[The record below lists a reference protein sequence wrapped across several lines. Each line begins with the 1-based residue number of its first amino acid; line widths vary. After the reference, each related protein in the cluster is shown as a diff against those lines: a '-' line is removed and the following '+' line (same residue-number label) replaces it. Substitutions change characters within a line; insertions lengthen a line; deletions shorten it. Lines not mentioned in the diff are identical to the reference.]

1 VAVFRGDQVVKLENK
16 VLRHYF
22 KSVSTPVV
30 CRYFIRLLA
39 GLLCLA
45 ATTAGAGQIDSTWYE
60 RSWQSGDGLPDNS
73 VSGIAQTPDGYL
85 WVATAGGLKRFDGVR
100 FQEEFPLT
108 SLDGVPEHVV
118 RAMFLDRQG
127 RIWLG
132 MDRGPI
138 VCIAPGNAQ
147 VFTNVPDARAAGIT
161 EDSDGAIWVTY
172 VDGGLTQIKNGRV
185 TVFNNENG
193 WHAIGTAFLA
203 SDNDGRLWFANRN
216 QVGIYQDGKFQT
228 LVTLQQPVRCIGRRR
243 EGGIWICIGRRLM
256 SYEEGGEPQQFCR
269 MPAEPN
275 SILGTVLFESRDGA
289 VWVGTGAHGLFRCA
303 GTNAVQMPTSSSEI
317 TCLTQD
323 REGNLWVGTD
333 SGGLDRLRPRIIEL
347 LGTDTGLPYESVRSV
362 CEDASGAI
370 WVATRNGIL
379 ARWQN
384 NTWGILPEETNE
396 PAGNFSC
403 VAADPKG
410 GLWIG
415 TRDHGFY
422 HLQDGKY
429 QNWRQVDGL
438 SSDDVRSIM
447 ESSNGDLFVA
457 TDTPSRLQRLHDGTL
472 RALKAPSQT
481 RSIRALTQDAAGRV
495 WVASADGR
503 LLRVDGDQLLDETPN
518 ITNRLASI
526 RCLYATEDGSLWI
539 GYAGWG
545 LGCLKDGNYSRISTA
560 QGLYDDYVSQMVA
573 DDRGWLW
580 CAGNHGVFE
589 MQLDQLRETLQGKA
603 RVHSITFSRGEGF
616 ANLQPTYENVPGA
629 MRSRD
634 GRLWFPMYTGLA
646 VVHPDR
652 VPVDMPPPPVLV
664 ERAAVDGQTVGLYD
678 RYLPPPVTA
687 SNVASLESPGSVK
700 LRLPPNMHQLDFE
713 FTALS
718 FTLPENVEF
727 QYRLKGLD
735 DNWSGYT
742 TTRNV
747 SYTRL
752 SHGDYSFEVRACNIA
767 GTWDPDPVSLSFE
780 VTPFYWQ
787 TWWFRLSI
795 LAAFTAGVVAV
806 VRYVSFQRLHHRLQL
821 LEQQAAVQKERAR
834 IAKDIHDDLGADLT
848 QIAFLGELA
857 QQDRSEP
864 EKVAERIGT
873 ISSTARQAV
882 KSLDEIV
889 WAVNPRNDTLPHL
902 IDYAG
907 QFAVDYLRPTGIRC
921 RLDFPEQIP
930 PRQLSTN
937 LRHNLFL
944 VIKEALHNIVKHA
957 GATEIWLRVD
967 LREEMLEMVIE
978 DNGRGFAQA
987 PDNALAD
994 GLRNM
999 RQRLAEI
1006 GGECRVESQLD
1017 SGTRVILRLPWQ
1029 KD

>member
-1 VAVFRGDQVVKLENK
+1 
-16 VLRHYF
+16 
-22 KSVSTPVV
+22 VSTPVV
-30 CRYFIRLLA
+30 CRHLF
-39 GLLCLA
+39 GFFVGFSCLSA
-45 ATTAGAGQIDSTWYE
+45 VIVSAGQIDSTWYE

-73 VSGIAQTPDGYL
+73 VSGVAQTPDGYL

-118 RAMFLDRQG
+118 RAMYLDGQG

-138 VCIAPGNAQ
+138 VCIAPDNAL

-161 EDSDGAIWVTY
+161 EDADGAIWVTY
-172 VDGGLTQIKNGRV
+172 VDGGLTEIKDGRV
-185 TVFNNENG
+185 TIFNASNG
-193 WHAIGTAFLA
+193 WHGSGTTFLA
-203 SDNDGRLWFANRN
+203 KDIDGRLWFANRN
-216 QVGIYQDGKFQT
+216 QVGVYHDGKFQT
-228 LVTLQQPVRCIGRRR
+228 VLTLPQAVRCIGQRK
-243 EGGIWICIGRRLM
+243 EGGIWICSRRRVM
-256 SYEEGGEPQQFCR
+256 SYEEGGEPQQYCR
-269 MPAEPN
+269 LPAEPN
-275 SILGTVLFESRDGA
+275 GDQETVLFEDRDRA
-289 VWVGTGAHGLFRCA
+289 VWVGTAASGLFRCV
-303 GTNAVQMPTSSSEI
+303 GTNAVQVPTSSSEI

-333 SGGLDRLRPRIIEL
+333 SGGLDRVRPRIIQL

-362 CEDASGAI
+362 CEDVSGAI
-370 WVATRNGIL
+370 WATTRNGIL

-384 NTWGILPEETNE
+384 NVWSVLPNETNG

-403 VAADPKG
+403 VAADPNG

-422 HLQDGKY
+422 HLRDGES
-429 QNWRQVDGL
+429 QNWQRADGL
-438 SSDDVRSIM
+438 SSDDVRCIM
-447 ESSNGDLFVA
+447 ESTNGDLFVA
-457 TDTPSRLQRLHDGTL
+457 TDTPPRLQRLHDGQL
-472 RALKAPSQT
+472 HALKAPAQT
-481 RSIRALTQDAAGRV
+481 RSIRALTQDAGGRV

-503 LLRVDGDQLLDETPN
+503 LLCVDGDQLLDKTPVV
-518 ITNRLASI
+518 TNRLASI
-526 RCLYATEDGSLWI
+526 RSLYAADDGSLWI

-545 LGCLKDGNYSRISTA
+545 LGCLKDGNYSRISSSL
-560 QGLYDDYVSQMVA
+560 GLYDDYVSQIVA

-580 CAGNHGVFE
+580 CAGNHGIFE
-589 MQLDQLRETLQGKA
+589 MQLDQLREALQGKG

-616 ANLQPTYENVPGA
+616 PNLQPTYENVPGA

-634 GRLWFPMYTGLA
+634 GRLWLPMYTGLA
-646 VVHPDR
+646 IIHPSR
-652 VPVDMPPPPVLV
+652 VPVNEPPPAVLV
-664 ERAAVDGQTVGLYD
+664 ERVTVDGQTTGLYN
-678 RYLPPPVTA
+678 RYLPPPVTT
-687 SNVASLESPGSVK
+687 SNITSLQFPGSVK
-700 LRLPPNMHQLDFE
+700 LRVPPNMHQLSFE

-727 QYRLKGLD
+727 QCRLKGLD
-735 DNWSGYT
+735 DNWSDYT

-752 SHGDYSFEVRACNIA
+752 PHGDYTFEVRACNVA
-767 GTWDPDPVSLSFE
+767 GAWDPAPVSLAFE
-780 VTPFYWQ
+780 VLPFYWQ
-787 TWWFRLSI
+787 TWWFRLTV
-795 LAAFTAGVVAV
+795 LAVFTAGVVAV

-857 QQDRSEP
+857 QQDSAAP

-907 QFAVDYLRPTGIRC
+907 QFAVDYLRPAGIRC

-930 PRQLSTN
+930 ARELSTN

-967 LREEMLEMVIE
+967 LREEMLEMIIE
-978 DNGRGFAQA
+978 DNGRGFTQV

-1006 GGECRVESQLD
+1006 GGECRVESQPD

-1029 KD
+1029 N

>member
-1 VAVFRGDQVVKLENK
+1 
-16 VLRHYF
+16 
-22 KSVSTPVV
+22 
-30 CRYFIRLLA
+30 
-39 GLLCLA
+39 
-45 ATTAGAGQIDSTWYE
+45 
-60 RSWQSGDGLPDNS
+60 
-73 VSGIAQTPDGYL
+73 
-85 WVATAGGLKRFDGVR
+85 
-100 FQEEFPLT
+100 
-108 SLDGVPEHVV
+108 
-118 RAMFLDRQG
+118 M
-127 RIWLG
+127 
-132 MDRGPI
+132 
-138 VCIAPGNAQ
+138 
-147 VFTNVPDARAAGIT
+147 
-161 EDSDGAIWVTY
+161 
-172 VDGGLTQIKNGRV
+172 
-185 TVFNNENG
+185 
-193 WHAIGTAFLA
+193 
-203 SDNDGRLWFANRN
+203 
-216 QVGIYQDGKFQT
+216 
-228 LVTLQQPVRCIGRRR
+228 
-243 EGGIWICIGRRLM
+243 
-256 SYEEGGEPQQFCR
+256 
-269 MPAEPN
+269 
-275 SILGTVLFESRDGA
+275 
-289 VWVGTGAHGLFRCA
+289 
-303 GTNAVQMPTSSSEI
+303 
-317 TCLTQD
+317 
-323 REGNLWVGTD
+323 
-333 SGGLDRLRPRIIEL
+333 
-347 LGTDTGLPYESVRSV
+347 
-362 CEDASGAI
+362 
-370 WVATRNGIL
+370 
-379 ARWQN
+379 
-384 NTWGILPEETNE
+384 
-396 PAGNFSC
+396 
-403 VAADPKG
+403 
-410 GLWIG
+410 
-415 TRDHGFY
+415 
-422 HLQDGKY
+422 
-429 QNWRQVDGL
+429 
-438 SSDDVRSIM
+438 
-447 ESSNGDLFVA
+447 A

-545 LGCLKDGNYSRISTA
+545 LGCLKDGNYTRISTA

-573 DDRGWLW
+573 DDKGWLW

-967 LREEMLEMVIE
+967 LREEMLEMIIE

-1006 GGECRVESQLD
+1006 GGECRVESQPD
-1017 SGTRVILRLPWQ
+1017 SGTRVILHLPWQ